1 MSTQLLVRVVFL
13 LIHIALNFIVVSYLV
28 SFDWTGSWIR
38 FFLFI
43 ILVLVLAF
51 LFIRHII
58 SIIYFIKSR
67 T

>member
-1 MSTQLLVRVVFL
+1 MSSQLLVRIVFL
-13 LIHIALNFIVVSYLV
+13 LIHITLNFIVVSYLV

-38 FFLFI
+38 FFLFL
-43 ILVLVLAF
+43 ILVLTLAA
-51 LFIRHII
+51 LFIRHVI